1 MFASIEQEKTRKKII
16 RESNN
21 ITKLSNKIG
30 SEYLEEIRI
39 SIPLQNIFEVVES
52 CHYNYFD
59 EYCPVLGKL
68 GNDYDKHL
76 IKDEALLAELR
87 RTHRYQLQ
95 IWLKETNP
103 WRAG

>member
-16 RESNN
+16 RDSNN

-52 CHYNYFD
+52 F
-59 EYCPVLGKL
+59 
-68 GNDYDKHL
+68 
-76 IKDEALLAELR
+76 
-87 RTHRYQLQ
+87 TQLSNNKQ
-95 IWLKETNP
+95 Q
-103 WRAG
+103 